1 MQTLFFGK
9 LQTILQPTQKGTSVT
24 EHLGNRLGN
33 SNLGLHRTSTA
44 NHVVKTTDA
53 SSTSTNIASAALS
66 ALDSFQIT
74 EHISELLSPAC
85 GMTEE
90 EKTAYFQRILAKLK
104 SGKKLTAEEMR
115 FLQAEHPE
123 FYPQAARVQAMRE
136 GLETRLKC
144 CRSKEAAQT
153 MFANAMDSVSDEDPM
168 KEYLVA
174 AYQTVMEDFKKS
186 DAYKELPDTEEEA
199 RRTKRKPIVY
209 DEAFHQVNQEQS
221 AS

>member
-1 MQTLFFGK
+1 MKTFFFGK
-9 LQTILQPTQKGTSVT
+9 ISNFVQNKNHSEGAVNHVLQNLSHSNVGLQPSGKESYD
-24 EHLGNRLGN
+24 N
-33 SNLGLHRTSTA
+33 TA
-44 NHVVKTTDA
+44 L
-53 SSTSTNIASAALS
+53 SSLS

-74 EHISELLSPAC
+74 KNISELLSPAC
-85 GMTEE
+85 GMTED
-90 EKTAYFQRILAKLK
+90 EKNAYFQRILAKLR

-123 FYPQAARVQAMRE
+123 FYPQAARVQAMRD

-174 AYQTVMEDFKKS
+174 AYEDVMKEFKES

-199 RRTKRKPIVY
+199 QKQKKKAPLRLSP
-209 DEAFHQVNQEQS
+209 AFHLTKESNGHI
-221 AS
+221 A

>member
-1 MQTLFFGK
+1 MKTFFFGK
-9 LQTILQPTQKGTSVT
+9 I
-24 EHLGNRLGN
+24 
-33 SNLGLHRTSTA
+33 SNLVQNKTHSENTVNHVLQNLSHSNIGLQSSNKVSADTST
-44 NHVVKTTDA
+44 
-53 SSTSTNIASAALS
+53 LS
-66 ALDSFQIT
+66 GLVSFDSFQIT
-74 EHISELLSPAC
+74 KNISELLSPAC
-85 GMTEE
+85 GMSED
-90 EKTAYFQRILAKLK
+90 EKNAYFQRILAKLR

-123 FYPQAARVQAMRE
+123 FYPQAARVQAMRD

-174 AYQTVMEDFKKS
+174 AYEDVMKEFKES

-199 RRTKRKPIVY
+199 QKQKKKTPLHLSP
-209 DEAFHQVNQEQS
+209 AFHLTKESNEHI
-221 AS
+221 A